1 MREKSRTMVRLV
13 VFVGVLALLGTFSA
27 APFARA
33 DSIDDLKQQIQM
45 LQKKV
50 ESLEKQQAETKA
62 AVAAAPAPTAPQ
74 APAKKMP
81 PGYFMV
87 PGTNTELRI
96 NGYVKLDAVWSD
108 VKSGENA
115 TEDNDEYLSAFT
127 IPLSNTPNLEHS
139 HLVFTGKQSRINI
152 GTSTDTSYGPVTTY
166 IEGDF
171 YGGGAG
177 VANAGNQTVTNAY
190 EFRLRHAFGTIG
202 PFLAGQ
208 TWSTIMS
215 LPSIPETVDFGGP
228 TAQLFVRTPQVRWT
242 QAIPEFGDVQ
252 FALENPQTYAYDI
265 KGVKGSYDDDRL
277 PDFILK
283 GTFKQPWGQLS
294 LGGVLRQLRYDNGI
308 DSTDKVGGFGS
319 FAGIIKTFGK
329 DDLRF
334 QLNYGNAIGRYQ
346 YTLFG
351 DGILKADNSLDTLT
365 QWGGFVAYRHFW
377 MEGLRSN
384 VVYSYGRADN
394 NMDLFNT
401 SAAGI
406 MNKNIQTG
414 HLNLVWS
421 PVPKIDLGLEY
432 IYGYR
437 EVENGQDGKLNRI
450 QFGAQYN
457 FF

>member
-13 VFVGVLALLGTFSA
+13 VFVGVLALLGTFA
-27 APFARA
+27 APVARA
-33 DSIDDLKQQIQM
+33 DSISDLKQQIEL

-62 AVAAAPAPTAPQ
+62 AVAAAPAAAPQ
-74 APAKKMP
+74 APAKKLP

-108 VKSGENA
+108 VKSGEGA
-115 TEDNDEYLSAFT
+115 TEDNEEYLSAFT

-139 HLVFTGKQSRINI
+139 HLVFTGRQTRFNV
-152 GTSTDTSYGPVTTY
+152 GTYTDTSYGPLTTY
-166 IEGDF
+166 FEGDF
-171 YGGGAG
+171 YGGG
-177 VANAGNQTVTNAY
+177 GNQTVTNGY
-190 EFRLRHAFGTIG
+190 SFRVRHAYGTLG

-208 TWSTIMS
+208 NWSTIMS

-228 TAQLFVRTPQVRWT
+228 TAQLFVRTPQLRWT
-242 QAIPEFGDVQ
+242 QPIPEFGDIQ
-252 FALENPQTYAYDI
+252 FALENPQTYAYNSS
-265 KGVKGSYDDDRL
+265 GAKGSYDDDKI
-277 PDFILK
+277 PDFIVK
-283 GTFKQPWGQLS
+283 ATYKQPWGQLS
-294 LGGVLRQLRYDNGI
+294 LGGVLRQLRYDDGI
-308 DSTDKVGGFGS
+308 HSDDTMGGFGS

-329 DDLRF
+329 DDVRF
-334 QLNYGNAIGRYQ
+334 QINYGNAIGRYQ

-351 DGILKADNSLDTLT
+351 DGTLKANNTLDTLT

-377 MEGLRSN
+377 MEGLRSS
-384 VVYSYGRADN
+384 VVYSYGSADN
-394 NMDLFNT
+394 DEIFNN
-401 SAAGI
+401 SGVV
-406 MNKNIQTG
+406 NKQLQTG
-414 HLNLVWS
+414 HINLMWS
-421 PVPKIDLGLEY
+421 PVPRIDLGLEY

-437 EVENGQDGKLNRI
+437 EVENGQDGTLNRI